1 MSHPYRE
8 MQPMR
13 QMVELTEEEVKR
25 AIGYYVV
32 EHGLI
37 EGCDESKAK
46 MEYRGQVSD
55 NGKVFK
61 LTSLTYWIEE
71 KAP

>member
-8 MQPMR
+8 RQPMR
-13 QMVELTEEEVKR
+13 QMVELTEEEVKK

-46 MEYRGQVSD
+46 MAYSGITND
-55 NGKVFK
+55 GKTFK
-61 LTSLTYWIEE
+61 LTSLTYWVEE
-71 KAP
+71 EAP

>member
-1 MSHPYRE
+1 
-8 MQPMR
+8 MR
-13 QMVELTEEEVKR
+13 RMVELTEEEVKK

-46 MEYRGQVSD
+46 MEYRGQVTNDS
-55 NGKVFK
+55 KTFK
-61 LTSLTYWIEE
+61 LTTLTYWVEE
-71 KAP
+71 EAP